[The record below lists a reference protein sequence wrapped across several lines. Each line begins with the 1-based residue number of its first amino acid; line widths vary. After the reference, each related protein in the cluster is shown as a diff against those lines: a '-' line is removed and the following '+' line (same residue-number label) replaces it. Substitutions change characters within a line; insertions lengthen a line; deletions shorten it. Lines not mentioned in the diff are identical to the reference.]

1 MITYFPKEMIKS
13 SRITKNGLFQFSSR
27 DNGLEKEDILP
38 SYGFLLTAYYFVLVP
53 YTIPRHQSQ
62 SYTILIITVKKIYV
76 NMLCTYKCLYMHLI
90 VIILIST
97 LSIKHRQ

>member
-38 SYGFLLTAYYFVLVP
+38 SYGFLLTASYFVRVP
-53 YTIPRHQSQ
+53 YTIPLKRSQSQ
-62 SYTILIITVKKIYV
+62 SYTILII
-76 NMLCTYKCLYMHLI
+76 I

-97 LSIKHRQ
+97 LSIKHRL